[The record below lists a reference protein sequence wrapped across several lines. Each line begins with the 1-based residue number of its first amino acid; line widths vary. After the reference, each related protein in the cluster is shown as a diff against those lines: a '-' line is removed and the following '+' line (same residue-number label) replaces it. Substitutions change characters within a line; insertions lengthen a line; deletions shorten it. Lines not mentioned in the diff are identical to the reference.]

1 MSKIGNS
8 VKPRRVIIPFIV
20 LLMGITGYLLFYNY
34 TYSNLTIK
42 TDKVNVI
49 EYGTENYNLKKFIK
63 SSNGKIVEISK
74 TIDTSKVGKQKVD
87 VTLEKYNITRKRF
100 FYVDVVDTVAPV
112 ISLKEDTIT
121 ITEGESYDIFQNI
134 ASVDDVVDGSIDY
147 QSNEVVNQDTDSY
160 YYTVNT
166 DFDNNNSGSYQIEV
180 KAVDKSNNVSTS
192 TFTINVEKP
201 QVVYRNV
208 TYAANAGVN
217 NNAGGI
223 VGTAYSLLGSPYVS
237 GGNSPAGFDCSGF
250 VQYVYSQN
258 GVYVSRSASTQAYD
272 GVGISLESAQPGD
285 IIVWGYGNGA
295 ITHSTLYVGDGLMIH
310 AANPSMGVI
319 LSGVQ
324 DWLNRSGTTILYVRR
339 VAS

>member
-1 MSKIGNS
+1 MSKIGDS
-8 VKPRRVIIPFIV
+8 IKPRKAILPLVILV
-20 LLMGITGYLLFYNY
+20 VGIIGYLLFYNY
-34 TYSNLTIK
+34 TYSHLSIK

-49 EYGTENYNLKKFIK
+49 EYGTEKYNLKKFIK
-63 SSNGKIVEISK
+63 NSTGKVVGITK
-74 TIDTSKVGKQKVD
+74 TIDTKKVGKQKVD
-87 VTLEKYNITRKRF
+87 VTLQRYNITRNF
-100 FYVDVVDTVAPV
+100 SFYVDVVDTVAPV

-121 ITEGESYDIFQNI
+121 ITEGESYDILENI
-134 ASVDDVVDGSIDY
+134 TSVDDVVDGSINY

-160 YYTVNT
+160 YYTINT
-166 DFDNNNSGSYQIEV
+166 NFDNNNSGSYQIEV

-192 TFTINVEKP
+192 TFTVNVEKP
-201 QVVYRNV
+201 QVVYRSV
-208 TYAANAGVN
+208 TYAANPGIN
-217 NNAGGI
+217 NNASGI

-250 VQYVYSQN
+250 VQYVYSVN
-258 GVYVSRSASTQAYD
+258 GVYVSRSAYTQAYD

-285 IIVWGYGNGA
+285 IIVWGYGDGT